1 MKNKKKKYVYFIYNL
16 HVFYVYNLTKKSLF
30 FMYTS
35 MYNLNLSFIYNLKII
50 FIRPPFASLARTPHL
65 SHPLFF
71 LFFFLFPSKASL
83 F

>member
-1 MKNKKKKYVYFIYNL
+1 
-16 HVFYVYNLTKKSLF
+16 
-30 FMYTS
+30 MYTS

-71 LFFFLFPSKASL
+71 FVFSIP
-83 F
+83 

>member
-1 MKNKKKKYVYFIYNL
+1 MKNKKRNMYILFTILTYIYNL

-71 LFFFLFPSKASL
+71 CFFSIP
-83 F
+83 